1 MNPQDNQGGSG
12 PMRGAETQPPQGA
25 GGVPGGH
32 AGMHGGYGYGYAP
45 AMAAPPWGAH
55 MAPWQGPHPYPYA
68 HPYGLGFA
76 AGWGPGPAGWG
87 PGPGWAPTGAAQ
99 ASAPGTQAL
108 GLLNNRFV
116 MGMLV
121 GGALTYVL
129 TNEAFQRAA
138 IRGIMQVWL
147 NIQGGIEETKE
158 RFRDAES
165 EIKTGRQG

>member
-1 MNPQDNQGGSG
+1 MNPQDNQGGPGPASG
-12 PMRGAETQPPQGA
+12 GQAQASLGA
-25 GGVPGGH
+25 GGVPGGPGGH
-32 AGMHGGYGYGYAP
+32 GGMHGGHGYGP
-45 AMAAPPWGAH
+45 AMAGPPWGAP
-55 MAPWQGPHPYPYA
+55 MAAWPGAHQFPYAYPYG
-68 HPYGLGFA
+68 PGFA
-76 AGWGPGPAGWG
+76 PGWGPPA
-87 PGPGWAPTGAAQ
+87 GAAQ

-138 IRGIMQVWL
+138 IRGVMQVWL
-147 NIQGGIEETKE
+147 NIQSGMEETKE

-165 EIKTGRQG
+165 EIKAAREG

>member
-1 MNPQDNQGGSG
+1 
-12 PMRGAETQPPQGA
+12 
-25 GGVPGGH
+25 
-32 AGMHGGYGYGYAP
+32 
-45 AMAAPPWGAH
+45 
-55 MAPWQGPHPYPYA
+55 MAPWQGPHPNPYA
-68 HPYGLGFA
+68 HPYGIGFA
-76 AGWGPGPAGWG
+76 SGWGPGLAGWG

-138 IRGIMQVWL
+138 IRGVMQIWL
-147 NIQGGIEETKE
+147 NIQSGMEETKE

-165 EIKTGRQG
+165 EIKAAREG